1 MVTMGNAQPGAPA
14 GCYCRKIV
22 LSGSD
27 VGNVERAV
35 LAYPAN
41 VWLICTDLAAE
52 NGHGTKMSPRN
63 PTVPLVE
70 SQHHVINPTNP
81 GGALDD
87 GVEDWLHVR
96 RRAADDAKYFG
107 RCCLMLQGF
116 AQFCIALLDLLE
128 QPHVLDGNHG
138 LASESLQEPDLLVR
152 EWANFGSANHD
163 SPAGVS
169 LPHQRS

>member
-35 LAYPAN
+35 LAYPTN

-70 SQHHVINPTNP
+70 SQQHVINPTNP

-87 GVEDWLHVR
+87 GVENRLHVG
-96 RRAADDAKYFG
+96 RRAADDPEHLG
-107 RCCLMLQGF
+107 SRRLMFQSL
-116 AQFCIALLDLLE
+116 AQLCI
-128 QPHVLDGNHG
+128 
-138 LASESLQEPDLLVR
+138 
-152 EWANFGSANHD
+152 
-163 SPAGVS
+163 
-169 LPHQRS
+169 